1 MQWAE
6 KSKLSI
12 PQFWVWFSS
21 LVHNQRSKRPR
32 RSHTVKWL
40 SWFSSS
46 RRPSSFLRMEAGVWS
61 VKLKRNGKEGWMKML
76 DFFFQFFFLL
86 SLGPSCCQLSIGPPP
101 YYYLYPSVHRLRFCR
116 VCACVWGSWENG
128 TLLSGQMTASFTF
141 RIYTFRRRNK
151 GGGREKRDYYVR
163 RRTDAGAGNILL
175 QPPQG
180 LQDCRLWGVSSIQ
193 KRLIF
198 FLFLFLFPPSDD
210 IKKSQEREK
219 VILII

>member
-46 RRPSSFLRMEAGVWS
+46 RRPSSFLRMEAGAWS

-76 DFFFQFFFLL
+76 DFFFSFFFFFFPLDRVVA
-86 SLGPSCCQLSIGPPP
+86 S
-101 YYYLYPSVHRLRFCR
+101 YRSVHPLTTTFIHPFTDSAFAVCVR
-116 VCACVWGSWENG
+116 VCGDLEKTGRFLADKWQHHLHFEFIRSDV
-128 TLLSGQMTASFTF
+128 A
-141 RIYTFRRRNK
+141 RR
-151 GGGREKRDYYVR
+151 GGGEKRDYYVR